1 MPNTALRH
9 EHVERNPCA
18 TVSGGVGIVPAI
30 FNTIIGAID
39 SSRLVHSFSSVR
51 ARDPAA
57 TKQLFN
63 RLELFMTPQETALVT
78 TLLER
83 LKKIESLDK

>member
-9 EHVERNPCA
+9 VHVERNPCA

-30 FNTIIGAID
+30 FNTIIGAIN
-39 SSRLVHSFSSVR
+39 SSCVVHGSVR

-83 LKKIESLDK
+83 LKKIESPDK